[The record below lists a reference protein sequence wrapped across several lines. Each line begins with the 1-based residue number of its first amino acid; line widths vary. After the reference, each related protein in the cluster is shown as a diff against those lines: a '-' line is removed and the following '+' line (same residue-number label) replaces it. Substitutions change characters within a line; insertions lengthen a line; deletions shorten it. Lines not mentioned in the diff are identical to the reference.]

1 MGAVMTDRVARLL
14 ELTSAERGDSTLTE
28 LEQRMFDGEG
38 LPAICKSW
46 DVPYGRVL
54 NWLIADAGRYARYER
69 ALETQAHEMVAQG
82 VQIADEAD
90 PNGVPKARL
99 RIDTRF
105 RTARYHAPKVYG
117 EVEAGRVL
125 AQVNVAIGV
134 RVGQAAAPAQ

>member
-69 ALETQAHEMVAQG
+69 ALETQAHEGIAQTG
-82 VQIADEAD
+82 PLSDEAAALIAAGAK
-90 PNGVPKARL
+90 PAAVTAKAL
-99 RIDTRF
+99 QIDTRF
-105 RTARYHAPKVYG
+105 RAARYHAPKVYG
-117 EVEAGRVL
+117 E
-125 AQVNVAIGV
+125 
-134 RVGQAAAPAQ
+134 